1 MNLLATGGPWITLS
15 DGDDYWNETAP
26 LTFCQSIL
34 LAPRYAKSHSMTET
48 DRMVNSVQ
56 IFYACHLYQIF
67 TKKDYKAFTVHF
79 FSFWIFSL
87 RTLVIV

>member
-34 LAPRYAKSHSMTET
+34 LAPRYAKSRSMTET

-67 TKKDYKAFTVHF
+67 TKKIEK
-79 FSFWIFSL
+79 L
-87 RTLVIV
+87 EN